1 VGSPIGCHPRR
12 FRRAASLEGAAGQF
26 KLPRGS
32 QKEGAQG
39 ELLNYLSEIRSIRIK
54 EMIHGSYDM
63 KQVLAKFVEPFPRKC
78 FKDGDKSMMTVGFEM
93 INWPNSPICISWDI

>member
-1 VGSPIGCHPRR
+1 
-12 FRRAASLEGAAGQF
+12 
-26 KLPRGS
+26 
-32 QKEGAQG
+32 
-39 ELLNYLSEIRSIRIK
+39 
-54 EMIHGSYDM
+54 MIHGSSDM